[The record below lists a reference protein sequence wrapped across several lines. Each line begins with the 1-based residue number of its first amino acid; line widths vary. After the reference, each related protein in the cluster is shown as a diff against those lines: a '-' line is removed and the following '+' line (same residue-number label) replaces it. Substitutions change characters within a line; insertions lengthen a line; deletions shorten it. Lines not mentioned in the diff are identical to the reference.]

1 MMTVCRYQEGSDEME
16 ALLKAVNKRKYL
28 IQQKVAKVENSEED
42 EVNCFN

>member
-1 MMTVCRYQEGSDEME
+1 MEFKE